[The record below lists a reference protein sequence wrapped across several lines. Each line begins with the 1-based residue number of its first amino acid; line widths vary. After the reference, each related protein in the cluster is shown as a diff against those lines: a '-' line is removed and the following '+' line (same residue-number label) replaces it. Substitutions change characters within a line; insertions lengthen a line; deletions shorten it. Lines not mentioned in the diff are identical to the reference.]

1 MFDAGILISLLIS
14 KCLYVQVEFKDFLLP
29 KASSKSEIKEV
40 ISSGFF
46 PPYILYK
53 VFCGNRVGQQTKPAV
68 FTIGLDGE
76 NLELSFNCLIRDEM
90 CACVCAGVR
99 ACVSA
104 CVCAYICMCTYPH
117 RCMRAVCAC
126 AYICMCDC

>member
-14 KCLYVQVEFKDFLLP
+14 KCLCVQVEFKDFLLP

-68 FTIGLDGE
+68 LTIGLDGE

-90 CACVCAGVR
+90 CACVCACVR
-99 ACVSA
+99 ACMSV
-104 CVCAYICMCTYPH
+104 CVCAYICMCTYTH
-117 RCMRAVCAC
+117 TCMCAVCAC
-126 AYICMCDC
+126 CLHMYV